1 MPIFMTRNE
10 TVMSRLARL
19 CRMVFLSAALMIA
32 ATNLAT
38 AADNGTTAKPLA
50 ELDDL
55 TLHFGTNAPVKS
67 PSGRAVEKFAEMVH
81 ERSNG
86 QITVQIY
93 PANQL
98 GSNRDMVE
106 QTALG
111 GLDMAM
117 EGLGILGYVEPV
129 YNLLQ
134 VPFLFDS
141 QAHIHKVLDGPI
153 GQRLAASIL
162 ENRNIKLLSQTWDRL
177 PRQLCSKKPIH
188 SPEDMAHVLI
198 RTGSKG
204 ATQTFKLLGANPSSI
219 PLNELYLALQNNVVN
234 AVDLPAD
241 YIYNLSLYEVCPY
254 MDVINHTYGT
264 QFVAMNRRVYEKL
277 PDAYREI
284 IEQAV
289 ADSGRFNNELDRSMA
304 AKYAKQLAEHGMEIV
319 DITPAQHAAFSE
331 QVANNIDELEAI
343 WPATKGLGAEIRAA
357 AAPTKPADRN

>member
-1 MPIFMTRNE
+1 M
-10 TVMSRLARL
+10 
-19 CRMVFLSAALMIA
+19 MVAPAL
-32 ATNLAT
+32 
-38 AADNGTTAKPLA
+38 AADAEARPLA
-50 ELDDL
+50 ELDPL

-67 PSGRAVEKFAEMVH
+67 PSGRAVEKFAALVH
-81 ERSNG
+81 ERSQG
-86 QITVQIY
+86 QITVRIY

-177 PRQLCSKKPIH
+177 PRQLCSKQPIR
-188 SPEDMAHVLI
+188 SPADMANVLI

-204 ATQTFKLLGANPSSI
+204 ATQTFKLLGAKPSSI
-219 PLNELYLALQNNVVN
+219 PLNELYLALQNNVVS

-241 YIYNLSLYEVCPY
+241 YLYNLSLYEVCPY

-264 QFVAMNRRVYEKL
+264 QFVAMNRRVYDNL
-277 PDAYREI
+277 PDAYRDI

-289 ADSGRFNNELDRSMA
+289 ADAGRFNNELDRTLE
-304 AKYAKQLAEHGMEIV
+304 AKYARQLSDHGMEIV
-319 DITPAQHAAFSE
+319 HISPAQHAAFSE
-331 QVANNIDELEAI
+331 QVADDIDELEAI

-357 AAPTKPADRN
+357 APDDAPDQPATADAQP

>member
-1 MPIFMTRNE
+1 MTIPAFR
-10 TVMSRLARL
+10 TPASVRRVHRLRWLIISVLLVAPAVAL
-19 CRMVFLSAALMIA
+19 AADDG
-32 ATNLAT
+32 AT
-38 AADNGTTAKPLA
+38 ATPLA
-50 ELDDL
+50 DLDDL
-55 TLHFGTNAPVKS
+55 TLHFGTNAPSKS
-67 PSGRAVEKFAEMVH
+67 PSGRAVEKFAQFVS

-141 QAHIHKVLDGPI
+141 QAHIHKVLDGSI

-177 PRQLCSKKPIH
+177 PRQLCSKKPIR
-188 SPEDMAHVLI
+188 SPEDMANVLI

-204 ATQTFKLLGANPSSI
+204 ATQTFRLLGAKPSSI

-254 MDVINHTYGT
+254 MDVIDHTYGT

-277 PDAYREI
+277 PPAYREI

-289 ADSGRFNNELDRSMA
+289 ADAGRFNNELDRSMDA
-304 AKYAKQLAEHGMEIV
+304 DYAKRLEDNGMTV
-319 DITPAQHAAFSE
+319 VHITSAQHQAFSD
-331 QVANNIDELEAI
+331 QVADHIDELEAI
-343 WPATKGLGAEIRAA
+343 WPATHGLGAEIRAA
-357 AAPTKPADRN
+357 APATPPSNN